1 MRKITDLTNKKFGR
15 LKVIKIVYIKKVLFW
30 ECICDCGNKNY
41 VHTHSLTHHK
51 ISSCGCLKTE
61 LMKSILHVKN
71 RIHGMSKTR
80 FHKIWEG
87 MLQRCTNK
95 NSTAYFLY
103 GGRGIKIL
111 NNWKKFIN
119 FKNDMY
125 QSYLDHVNK
134 FGENNTTLDR
144 INVDDNYC
152 VNNCRWATWK
162 QQNNNKQINKLKLII

>member
-1 MRKITDLTNKKFGR
+1 
-15 LKVIKIVYIKKVLFW
+15 
-30 ECICDCGNKNY
+30 
-41 VHTHSLTHHK
+41 
-51 ISSCGCLKTE
+51 
-61 LMKSILHVKN
+61 
-71 RIHGMSKTR
+71 
-80 FHKIWEG
+80 